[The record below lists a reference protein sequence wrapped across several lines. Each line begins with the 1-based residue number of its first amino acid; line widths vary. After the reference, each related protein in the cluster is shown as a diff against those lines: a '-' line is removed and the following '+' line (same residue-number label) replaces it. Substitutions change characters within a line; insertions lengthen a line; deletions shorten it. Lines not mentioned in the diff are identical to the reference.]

1 MAAVGGSRGGVRGA
15 LRGLTGRGN
24 ALLCAGIAL
33 SLGGLAAGSTDLLR
47 VGVLLVVLP
56 LAAVATVARTR
67 YRVSCTRTLD
77 PDRVAAGDPARVTL
91 RLENV
96 SRLPTAVLLA
106 EDALP
111 STLGGRPRFTLDRV
125 EAGGVRS
132 ATYQVRA
139 DVRGRF
145 TVGPLT
151 VRLTDPF
158 GFCELSRSFATTD
171 DLVVTPVVAALPAV
185 RLGGEWTG
193 GGEARAR
200 AVSSTGSDDVATRL
214 YRQGDDLRRVHWRS
228 TAKVGELMVRREEQ
242 PWQSRAVLVLDA
254 RAGAHRGDGPT
265 SSFEAAVSAV
275 ASIGVHLA
283 RRGYALRT
291 LRDDGAESQATSPA
305 VAEGLLLDAL
315 ATVVPSRGGSLRPGL
330 ARLGVGMARESLV
343 VAVCG
348 LLSDAEAHAL
358 ARGRGTGTGIAVL
371 LDVMTWSS
379 GDPGSTRSGRA
390 ASATAATTARAA
402 DQLAVAGWRVLVLR
416 RGESLGEA
424 WERVGAGDPRGTAPT
439 APAPLPAGFLLGAEP

>member
-1 MAAVGGSRGGVRGA
+1 MAAVGGNRGGVRGA

-33 SLGGLAAGSTDLLR
+33 SLGALAAGSTDLLR

-171 DLVVTPVVAALPAV
+171 DLVVTPVVAALP
-185 RLGGEWTG
+185 
-193 GGEARAR
+193 

>member
-1 MAAVGGSRGGVRGA
+1 VAAVGGNRGGVRGA

-33 SLGGLAAGSTDLLR
+33 SLGALAAGSTDLLR

-171 DLVVTPVVAALPAV
+171 DLVVTPVVAALP
-185 RLGGEWTG
+185 
-193 GGEARAR
+193 